1 MRFREQVRQPA
12 WQRDFLAR
20 PLSERTAIAR
30 DLREQSE
37 ARKRSTANDPSLW
50 ADVDASAA
58 RAALQAAGAHT
69 LIHGHTHRP
78 ALHALGDGLQRVV
91 LSDWDAAAHP
101 PRAEVLRLDAQGLR
115 RIPLPLLMIDLLQ
128 RLLPRSLRQPTP
140 VPDALWQSTLAAHP
154 FLSAL
159 DSTEQDRLRLLCTHF
174 LAEKEFHGANDLVLT
189 DAMALAIAAQACLP
203 LLHMHGTSGE
213 PVRDPLKL
221 LDWYGDFVGI
231 VVQPGAVVA
240 RRKTTDGAG
249 VVHHYNEVLAGE
261 AMDRGPLMLSWEE
274 VAHAS
279 VAAESGSNVVIHEF
293 VHKMDMRG
301 ISLGEHP
308 DGAPPLPK
316 GFLGTRSASDARELW
331 RDTMQHRVRCVPRS
345 GGHGRALRRRTP
357 LARRLRGQGPRRVFC
372 RDLRGLLR
380 EPANA
385 SRRSFRRWWRC
396 TTGSSDPRQATQ

>member
-1 MRFREQVRQPA
+1 
-12 WQRDFLAR
+12 
-20 PLSERTAIAR
+20 
-30 DLREQSE
+30 
-37 ARKRSTANDPSLW
+37 
-50 ADVDASAA
+50 
-58 RAALQAAGAHT
+58 
-69 LIHGHTHRP
+69 
-78 ALHALGDGLQRVV
+78 
-91 LSDWDAAAHP
+91 
-101 PRAEVLRLDAQGLR
+101 
-115 RIPLPLLMIDLLQ
+115 MIDLLQ

-159 DSTEQDRLRLLCTHF
+159 DSTEQGRLRLLCTHF
-174 LAEKEFHGANDLVLT
+174 LTEKEFHGANGLVLT

-213 PVRDPLKL
+213 AVRDPLKL

-316 GFLGTRSASDARELW
+316 GFLGTRGASEARQLW
-331 RDTMQHRVRCVPRS
+331 RDTMQTAFDAFREAVAMAERFGADRPWLDDYAAKDPAEFFAVTCEAYFVNRERFAQDFS
-345 GGHGRALRRRTP
+345 ALVALYDGFFRP
-357 LARRLRGQGPRRVFC
+357 A
-372 RDLRGLLR
+372 
-380 EPANA
+380 ANA
-385 SRRSFRRWWRC
+385 
-396 TTGSSDPRQATQ
+396 Q

>member
-1 MRFREQVRQPA
+1 
-12 WQRDFLAR
+12 
-20 PLSERTAIAR
+20 
-30 DLREQSE
+30 
-37 ARKRSTANDPSLW
+37 
-50 ADVDASAA
+50 
-58 RAALQAAGAHT
+58 
-69 LIHGHTHRP
+69 
-78 ALHALGDGLQRVV
+78 
-91 LSDWDAAAHP
+91 
-101 PRAEVLRLDAQGLR
+101 
-115 RIPLPLLMIDLLQ
+115 MIDLLQ

-174 LAEKEFHGANDLVLT
+174 LVEKEFHGANGLELT

-203 LLHMHGTSGE
+203 LLHMHGTSGDA
-213 PVRDPLKL
+213 VRDPLKL

-316 GFLGTRSASDARELW
+316 GFLGTRSASEARNVW
-331 RDTMQHRVRCVPRS
+331 RETMQHAFDAFREAVAMAERFGAEPPWLDDYAAKDPAEFFAVTCEAYFVNRERFAQEFPALVPLYDGFFRP
-345 GGHGRALRRRTP
+345 A
-357 LARRLRGQGPRRVFC
+357 
-372 RDLRGLLR
+372 
-380 EPANA
+380 ANA
-385 SRRSFRRWWRC
+385 
-396 TTGSSDPRQATQ
+396 Q

>member
-1 MRFREQVRQPA
+1 
-12 WQRDFLAR
+12 
-20 PLSERTAIAR
+20 
-30 DLREQSE
+30 
-37 ARKRSTANDPSLW
+37 
-50 ADVDASAA
+50 
-58 RAALQAAGAHT
+58 
-69 LIHGHTHRP
+69 
-78 ALHALGDGLQRVV
+78 
-91 LSDWDAAAHP
+91 
-101 PRAEVLRLDAQGLR
+101 
-115 RIPLPLLMIDLLQ
+115 MIDLLQ

-159 DSTEQDRLRLLCTHF
+159 DSTEQGRLRLLCTHF
-174 LAEKEFHGANDLVLT
+174 LTEKEFHGANGLVLT

-213 PVRDPLKL
+213 AVRDPLKL

-316 GFLGTRSASDARELW
+316 GFLGTRGASEARQLW
-331 RDTMQHRVRCVPRS
+331 RDTMQT
-345 GGHGRALRRRTP
+345 AFD
-357 LARRLRGQGPRRVFC
+357 AF
-372 RDLRGLLR
+372 R
-380 EPANA
+380 EAVAMAERFGADRPWLDDYAAKDPAEFFA
-385 SRRSFRRWWRC
+385 VTC
-396 TTGSSDPRQATQ
+396 EAY

>member
-1 MRFREQVRQPA
+1 
-12 WQRDFLAR
+12 
-20 PLSERTAIAR
+20 
-30 DLREQSE
+30 
-37 ARKRSTANDPSLW
+37 
-50 ADVDASAA
+50 
-58 RAALQAAGAHT
+58 
-69 LIHGHTHRP
+69 
-78 ALHALGDGLQRVV
+78 
-91 LSDWDAAAHP
+91 
-101 PRAEVLRLDAQGLR
+101 
-115 RIPLPLLMIDLLQ
+115 MIDLLQ

-154 FLSAL
+154 FLSVL
-159 DSTEQDRLRLLCTHF
+159 DGTERDRLRLLCTHF

-189 DAMALAIAAQACLP
+189 DAMALAIAGQACLP

-213 PVRDPLKL
+213 AVRDPLKL

-240 RRKTTDGAG
+240 LRKTTDGAG
-249 VVHHYNEVLAGE
+249 VVHHYDEVLAGE

-316 GFLGTRSASDARELW
+316 GFLGTRSASEARSVW
-331 RDTMQHRVRCVPRS
+331 RETMQHAFDAFREAVAMAERFGAEPPWLDDYAAKDPAEFFAVTCEAYFVNRERFAQEFPALVPLYDGFFRP
-345 GGHGRALRRRTP
+345 A
-357 LARRLRGQGPRRVFC
+357 
-372 RDLRGLLR
+372 
-380 EPANA
+380 ANA
-385 SRRSFRRWWRC
+385 
-396 TTGSSDPRQATQ
+396 Q